1 MLRAVDAID
10 PLVPA
15 ALLLA
20 ADEFDPDDLR
30 RRFAA
35 TGAALEPEVIDRLLV
50 RMRDL
55 GLVRV
60 ARASSAGP
68 RYVTTTLGRDAVIQ
82 SVAGVPSA
90 SLEALERLRTDLVS
104 TIAHELRTP
113 LTAIRTSAGLLAS
126 PDVPPSPT
134 QQRTLVDTIERNVER
149 MHRLIEDVL
158 DLTRFRAGSIR
169 LQLRRFSACELAE
182 SAVAAVAAVAAR
194 RRVVIEVRCET
205 SVEIFC
211 DHRRL
216 EQALV
221 NLVSNAQR
229 FSSPGETVT
238 VGVTLGGDAV
248 EWTVEDRG
256 PGIAED
262 DRARLFDRFFVG
274 RGGRTTSHEG
284 VGLGLPIALAVA
296 QAHGGSIDVHSRPG
310 EGASFVLRVPVD
322 GPPEP
327 DA

>member
-1 MLRAVDAID
+1 MLRPVEAID

-20 ADEFDPDDLR
+20 GDEFGSEDLR
-30 RRFAA
+30 RGFEA
-35 TGAALEPEVIDRLLV
+35 TGAALEPEVIDRLLG

-60 ARASSAGP
+60 ARPAEGQT
-68 RYVTTTLGRDAVIQ
+68 RYVTTSLGRQAIRD
-82 SVAGVPSA
+82 SVAGMPSV
-90 SLEALERLRTDLVS
+90 SLQALERLRTDLVS

-126 PDVPPSPT
+126 SDVPPSPA

-169 LQLRRFSACELAE
+169 LQLRRFSACELAN
-182 SAVAAVAAVAAR
+182 AAVAAVDSAAAR
-194 RRVVIEVRCET
+194 RQVALDVRCET
-205 SVEIFC
+205 SVDVFC

-229 FSSPGETVT
+229 FSPPGETVT
-238 VGVTLGGDAV
+238 IGVATRGDLV
-248 EWTVEDRG
+248 EWTVEDHG
-256 PGIAED
+256 PGIAEA

-274 RGGRTTSHEG
+274 RNGRTTSQDG

-296 QAHGGSIDVHSRPG
+296 QAHAGSIRVDSRPG
-310 EGASFVLRVPVD
+310 EGTVFVLRVPVD

-327 DA
+327 EA